1 MSDGRARL
9 HDRVRDQRQIRF
21 FAIVFGR
28 KWIEILGAGSQTE
41 DVIFDT
47 GWQPI
52 RALRAAPTGS
62 AAADP
67 DRRATFVA
75 SLRQAEELAEAARVA
90 GYAARPL
97 PLFYCLSQAGRAI
110 AAAHLAAPWQLRGHG
125 LSVTTAQGSILQT
138 IVKPAGQGGDS
149 FRGVASATG
158 SPTLGGSVSLGA
170 LWAANPDL
178 RATPIPLSAGR
189 WPRALEIP
197 IGMQGIRGLGGQAD
211 PTRQPLT
218 TNGMVEASVDLPGVT
233 GADIAKALER
243 YPTLS
248 DAFGIKQGPSGG
260 EPAGAGD
267 TVVRGPDHDGVMRAN
282 IGKAAPRQM
291 SMAQWWARQ
300 RELAS
305 IVEIDERHPR
315 YPAPHLVGFALPQMA
330 HAPSPHPLMLWWALL
345 LGLSSLARYEPA
357 AWTEAIDL
365 DASPMAV
372 SLERVLDIAAE
383 RVPFRV
389 HQALTAARP

>member
-1 MSDGRARL
+1 MTSDT
-9 HDRVRDQRQIRF
+9 
-21 FAIVFGR
+21 
-28 KWIEILGAGSQTE
+28 S
-41 DVIFDT
+41 
-47 GWQPI
+47 WQSI
-52 RALRAAPTGS
+52 RALRAAPTGL

-110 AAAHLAAPWQLRGHG
+110 AAAHLATPWQLRGHG
-125 LSVTTAQGSILQT
+125 LSVTAAQDSILQT
-138 IVKPAGQGGDS
+138 TVKPAGPGGDS
-149 FRGVASATG
+149 FRGVASAIG
-158 SPTLGGSVSLGA
+158 SPALGGSVSLGA

-178 RATPIPLSAGR
+178 RATPLPESAGR

-197 IGMQGIRGLGGQAD
+197 IGALRLRSLGGQAD
-211 PTRQPLT
+211 PMRQPVT
-218 TNGMVEASVDLPGVT
+218 TSGTVEVSVDVPGIT
-233 GADIAKALER
+233 GAEIAKALEP

-260 EPAGAGD
+260 EPAGQGD
-267 TVVRGPDHDGVMRAN
+267 TVVRCPDHDGVMRAT
-282 IGKAAPRQM
+282 IGKPAPRQM
-291 SMAQWWARQ
+291 LMAEWWARQ

-315 YPAPHLVGFALPQMA
+315 YPDPHLVGFALPQIA

-357 AWTEAIDL
+357 AWTGAIDL
-365 DASPMAV
+365 DASPLAV
-372 SLERVLDIAAE
+372 SLERVLDLAAG